1 MAEHDYPNEFA
12 AKLHGARSLLKAL
25 AVCAVL
31 GGIYGAAVG
40 SAIGAVPGAAG
51 IVEFA
56 AGIMAVICAVPG
68 ARLGSFIGLVTR
80 NRFGKLF
87 LTLFAAIGGALFGGF
102 LATILLLAFGAT
114 LGAVGGWLLATGIIA
129 LRHGVLRRF
138 LVGVAGAVL
147 GTFAGAI
154 LWAVNLHQNLA
165 LVGAAWGA
173 GIGVLVGPLLL
184 LMVIGALNSI
194 TKTHISRRMTN
205 IDYIDVKFQREGHE
219 DRPASLPEQ

>member
-1 MAEHDYPNEFA
+1 MAEGDYPNEFA
-12 AKLHGARSLLKAL
+12 VKLHGRRSLLKAL

-40 SAIGAVPGAAG
+40 SAIGAVPGAAE
-51 IVEFA
+51 IVEIA
-56 AGIMAVICAVPG
+56 AGVMAVICGVPG

-80 NRFGKLF
+80 NSFGKLF
-87 LTLFAAIGGALFGGF
+87 LTLFAAIGGALLGGF
-102 LATILLLAFGAT
+102 LATVLLLAFGAI

-138 LVGVAGAVL
+138 LVGLSGAIL

-154 LWAVNLHQNLA
+154 LWAVNLHQSLA

-173 GIGVLVGPLLL
+173 GIGALAGTLLL
-184 LMVIGALNSI
+184 LAAIGALNSI
-194 TKTHISRRMTN
+194 TKTHVNRRKT
-205 IDYIDVKFQREGHE
+205 YIDAKFQPEDRD
-219 DRPASLPEQ
+219 DRPASLPD